1 VQKEIHKRENGGKF
15 RKISL
20 FRLPRRAIFFD
31 HTCLTM
37 PIVYTNNITSR
48 QRKRFE
54 HKHFAILFHG
64 GTINSWSMAFS
75 RYCKEKKN
83 EMNPLLQ
90 TLEIPLNSF
99 VCCFQIIAF
108 APTVMV

>member
-1 VQKEIHKRENGGKF
+1 
-15 RKISL
+15 
-20 FRLPRRAIFFD
+20 
-31 HTCLTM
+31 M

-54 HKHFAILFHG
+54 HKHFAILFLG

-83 EMNPLLQ
+83 EM
-90 TLEIPLNSF
+90 
-99 VCCFQIIAF
+99 
-108 APTVMV
+108 